1 MNPQMQSYRQFAN
14 PAQGRSPAA
23 RRPGECDSSTST
35 TSTHDPMNVNPDIYP
50 SPGLQPFGGIN
61 YEDYRDY
68 AHSLP
73 PHLRR
78 LVETGQT
85 APGTAFLTHYRE
97 SLYPGL
103 HANSHLGQ
111 LPPAQHAAQQA
122 QAQMMQQQAQQRN
135 AAIEHQLAQRRAR
148 KPTDRNIPD
157 GLEDV
162 VIGDGVDQYRKL
174 REAEKRLDH
183 LMARKRLEIHDN
195 FSKNVKR
202 QKTMR
207 IWISNTASGQPWQ
220 ANPDEEGFTF
230 DSGGDPTYR
239 VKIQG
244 RLLEYDDDDILHSD
258 SEGEEDREKEDQD
271 QEMTDDNPKS
281 RPSKRHSLK
290 EPSKKLT
297 HFFKAM
303 NVEFDNP
310 KNLNTGPN
318 GDPNQTVTWKKGA
331 NASQSGDF
339 DTIEFERKA
348 DENVNITI
356 CLTRDEQPER
366 FRLSKA
372 LAETLDMEEADRAE
386 VVMGIWDYVRAM
398 GLQEDEERRS
408 IQCDDSLKRIFD
420 TETFFF
426 PQAAERLIPHLH
438 PLPPV
443 RLPYTIRVDQAF
455 HATEPPAPTVYDV
468 RVTTEDPLRP
478 LLFRMTQNPEH
489 GATLQQL
496 RKLDDDLA
504 VLMQAITHHK
514 ARHQFFTSMAKD
526 PQKFI
531 SKWLSSQKRDLS
543 VLLGELDRGDVA
555 GMEFAGQEVW
565 AAESVKEA
573 VRYRLARAEAGGR

>member
-1 MNPQMQSYRQFAN
+1 MNPQMQNYRQFAAQ
-14 PAQGRSPAA
+14 AQGRSTAAA
-23 RRPGECDSSTST
+23 RRPGQI
-35 TSTHDPMNVNPDIYP
+35 P
-50 SPGLQPFGGIN
+50 PGQ
-61 YEDYRDY
+61 
-68 AHSLP
+68 
-73 PHLRR
+73 
-78 LVETGQT
+78 
-85 APGTAFLTHYRE
+85 
-97 SLYPGL
+97 
-103 HANSHLGQ
+103 HA
-111 LPPAQHAAQQA
+111 AQHAAQQA

-148 KPTDRNIPD
+148 KPTDRNLPD
-157 GLEDV
+157 GLEEV
-162 VIGDGVDQYRKL
+162 VIGDGVDQYKKL

-207 IWISNTASGQPWQ
+207 IWISNAVSAQRWQ
-220 ANPDEEGFTF
+220 ANSDQDAFAFEA
-230 DSGGDPTYR
+230 GGDPTYR
-239 VKIQG
+239 VKIHG

-258 SEGEEDREKEDQD
+258 SEDEEQEDQQMADNED
-271 QEMTDDNPKS
+271 QQPNKRRKLKS
-281 RPSKRHSLK
+281 
-290 EPSKKLT
+290 PSKKFT
-297 HFFKAM
+297 HFFKGM
-303 NVEFDNP
+303 TVEFDNS
-310 KNLNTGPN
+310 KNTSNIA

-331 NASQSGDF
+331 NPNQSGDF
-339 DTIEFERKA
+339 DSIEFERKG

-455 HATEPPAPTVYDV
+455 HQSGTPEPTVYDV

-478 LLFRMTQNPEH
+478 LFFRMTQNPDH
-489 GATLQQL
+489 AATLQQL

-504 VLMQAITHHK
+504 VLMQSLNHHK

-526 PQKFI
+526 PQKFVER
-531 SKWLSSQKRDLS
+531 WLSSQKRDLS
-543 VLLGELDRGDVA
+543 VLLGEVERGDVA

-565 AAESVKEA
+565 SGETVREA
-573 VRYRLARAEAGGR
+573 VRYRLARAEAQAHSQSQSQPQSQGGR

>member
-1 MNPQMQSYRQFAN
+1 M
-14 PAQGRSPAA
+14 
-23 RRPGECDSSTST
+23 PGVT
-35 TSTHDPMNVNPDIYP
+35 VNSDIYP
-50 SPGLQPFGGIN
+50 EPGFRPFQGTD
-61 YEDYRDY
+61 YEKFLKYK
-68 AHSLP
+68 HQLP
-73 PHLRR
+73 ARFHR
-78 LVETGQT
+78 LVETGQM
-85 APGTAFLTHYRE
+85 APETAFQTHDRE
-97 SLYPGL
+97 VKYMNSLPRSL
-103 HANSHLGQ
+103 LGQ

-157 GLEDV
+157 GLEEV
-162 VIGDGVDQYRKL
+162 VIGDGVDQYKKL

-207 IWISNTASGQPWQ
+207 IWISNTVSGQPWQ

-230 DSGGDPTYR
+230 ESGGDPTYR

-244 RLLEYDDDDILHSD
+244 RLLEYDDDDILNSG
-258 SEGEEDREKEDQD
+258 SEGEEEDDKEEQEDQD
-271 QEMTDDNPKS
+271 MANTSEEPA
-281 RPSKRHSLK
+281 SKRRKLK
-290 EPSKKLT
+290 NPSKKLT
-297 HFFKAM
+297 HFFKALS
-303 NVEFDNP
+303 VDFENP
-310 KNLNTGPN
+310 KNPN
-318 GDPNQTVTWKKGA
+318 AAPSSDPNQTVSWKKGA
-331 NASQSGDF
+331 SAAQSGDH
-339 DTIEFERKA
+339 DSIEFERKA

-438 PLPPV
+438 PLTPIK
-443 RLPYTIRVDQAF
+443 LPYTIRVDQAF
-455 HATEPPAPTVYDV
+455 HATENPEPTIYDV

-478 LLFRMTQNPEH
+478 LLFRMTQNPKH
-489 GATLQQL
+489 ATSLQSL

-504 VLMQAITHHK
+504 VLMQSLTHHK
-514 ARHQFFTSMAKD
+514 ARHQFFTSMARD
-526 PQKFI
+526 PQKFVAR
-531 SKWLSSQKRDLS
+531 WLSSQKRDLS
-543 VLLGELDRGDVA
+543 VLLGEVERGDVA
-555 GMEFAGQEVW
+555 GMEFAGQEAW
-565 AAESVKEA
+565 SGESVREA
-573 VRYRLARAEAGGR
+573 VRYRLARAEATTGR